1 MYSSKITKSL
11 IIKSVMLVIIMMITI
26 RVTAEFFSLSFY
38 MDMASKVT
46 HLLHDS
52 PPTFIDIVLSS
63 FIMFPLFIVI
73 TILIII
79 FFGFGMW
86 NLMNYLFSISGL
98 IEEEEFDKDKL
109 NTYHKTTMSI
119 KKMRFIDVIKNTSK
133 AVFFA
138 IVGIILMLIMRAFE
152 ANISRVLS
160 L

>member
-1 MYSSKITKSL
+1 
-11 IIKSVMLVIIMMITI
+11 MLVIIMMITI

-38 MDMASKVT
+38 MDTASKVT
-46 HLLHDS
+46 HLLHDA
-52 PPTFIDIVLSS
+52 PPTFIDIGLSS
-63 FIMFPLFIVI
+63 FIMFPLFIVM

-138 IVGIILMLIMRAFE
+138 IVGIILILIMRAFE